1 MDEVQLSSLLNRLI
15 AQWEGEAVEFK
26 NVGDSY
32 STSDIGKYV
41 TALAN
46 EANLRNLERAWLVFG
61 VDNKTRSV
69 VGSAYRADPD
79 RLNGLKHSIAQGTE
93 PSVTVREIHQLDVEG
108 KRVLLF
114 EIPPAPRGMP
124 LAWNGHY
131 YARAGESLTA
141 LGLDKQDEIRRQVSG
156 SDWSAVVVPGADLE
170 DLDPDAV
177 RHARDAFAKK
187 HANRFDPNE
196 VANWPAGTFLDRAR
210 VTVNGAITRTALLL
224 LGRAEAAHHLSP
236 HPAQL
241 TWRLEGDERA
251 YEHFGPPFLLAT
263 TEVYRKI
270 RNVQIRILP
279 GDTLLPVE
287 VSKYDQTVVLEAMHN
302 CIAHQDYGLGGRVV
316 VTEFGDRLVFENV
329 GDFFEGEPS
338 DYVPGSR
345 TPLRYRN
352 PFLVQAMGA
361 LNMIDTMGYGISR
374 MFRGQARRY
383 FPLPDYD
390 LGQPGL
396 VRMTIHGR
404 VIDPAYS
411 RLLIERTD
419 LPLEDVCALDRVQ
432 KRLPID
438 DQSLKRLRRTN
449 LVEGRRPNVH
459 VSASVAKIAATKAD
473 YIRTRAQDDEFYKK
487 QVLDYLDQFGSASRQ
502 ELNQLLLVKLS
513 DALNDEQKADK
524 IGNLLSAMRR
534 GGLIKNA
541 GSRGHPR
548 WVRAERMQKEDGGD
562 VE

>member
-1 MDEVQLSSLLNRLI
+1 MDAAQLNTLLNRLI

-26 NVGDSY
+26 NVGDGY
-32 STSDIGKYV
+32 STSEIGKYV

-46 EANLRNLERAWLVFG
+46 EANLRGMERAWLVFG
-61 VDNKTRSV
+61 VDNNTRSV
-69 VGSAYRADPD
+69 VGSAYRADPE

-108 KRVLLF
+108 NRVLLF

-170 DLDPDAV
+170 DLDPDAL

-187 HANRFDPNE
+187 HANRFDPKE
-196 VANWPAGTFLDRAR
+196 VASWQPGTFLDRAR
-210 VTVNGAITRTALLL
+210 LTIDEAITRTALLL

-279 GDTLLPVE
+279 GDTLLPIE

-302 CIAHQDYGLGGRVV
+302 CIAHQDYGRGGRVV

-338 DYVPGSR
+338 DYVPGSK

-352 PFLVQAMGA
+352 PFLVQAMTA

-374 MFRGQARRY
+374 MYRGQAKRY

-390 LGQPGL
+390 LSQPGL
-396 VRMTIHGR
+396 VRMIIHGR
-404 VIDPAYS
+404 VLDPAYS
-411 RLLIERTD
+411 RLLIERTE

-432 KRLPID
+432 KGLSVDELVLR
-438 DQSLKRLRRTN
+438 RLRRAG
-449 LVEGRRPNVH
+449 LIEGRKPNLH
-459 VSASVAKIAATKAD
+459 VSASVAQVAATKAD
-473 YIRTRAQDDEFYKK
+473 YIRTRGQDDQFYKK
-487 QVLDYLDQFGSASRQ
+487 LVLDYLQKFEPATRSEIDK
-502 ELNQLLLVKLS
+502 LLLDKLS
-513 DALNDEQKADK
+513 DALNDDQKADK
-524 IGNLLSAMRR
+524 ISNLLSAMRR
-534 GGLIKNA
+534 SGLIQNT
-541 GSRGHPR
+541 GSRGHPQ
-548 WVRAERMQKEDGGD
+548 WVLAETMQKETGGGA
-562 VE
+562 E

>member
-26 NVGDSY
+26 NIGDGY

-69 VGSAYRADPD
+69 VGSSYRADPE

-93 PSVTVREIHQLDVEG
+93 PSMTVREIHQLDADG

-141 LGLDKQDEIRRQVSG
+141 LGLDKQDEIRGQVSG

-187 HANRFDPNE
+187 HANRFDPKE
-196 VANWPAGTFLDRAR
+196 VADWPAGTFLDRAR
-210 VTVNGAITRTALLL
+210 VTIDGAITRTALLL

-241 TWRLEGDERA
+241 TWRLEGDEKA
-251 YEHFGPPFLLAT
+251 YQHFGPPFLLTT

-329 GDFFEGEPS
+329 GDFFEGQPT
-338 DYVPGSR
+338 DYVPGSK

-352 PFLVQAMGA
+352 PFLVQAMTA

-374 MFRGQARRY
+374 MYRGQAKRY

-390 LGQPGL
+390 FSQSGL

-404 VIDPAYS
+404 VLDPAYS

-432 KRLPID
+432 KRLPVDEPVIR
-438 DQSLKRLRRTN
+438 RLRRAG
-449 LVEGRRPNVH
+449 LIEGRKPNLH
-459 VSASVAKIAATKAD
+459 VSASVAQVAATKAD
-473 YIRTRAQDDEFYKK
+473 YIRTRGQDDQFYKK
-487 QVLDYLDQFGSASRQ
+487 LVLDYLQKFEPATRSEIDK
-502 ELNQLLLVKLS
+502 LLLDKLS
-513 DALNDEQKADK
+513 DALNDDQKADK
-524 IGNLLSAMRR
+524 ISNLLSAMRR
-534 GGLIKNA
+534 SGLIQNT
-541 GSRGHPR
+541 GSRGHPQ
-548 WVRAERMQKEDGGD
+548 WVLAETMQKETGGGA
-562 VE
+562 E